1 MYLDMK
7 IFKNVISFFFLFI
20 FINHASG
27 LVYNTVIPI
36 GELRRAVSNANPGDT
51 LYVKSGEYRDLKITL
66 NYFGKDRIF
75 IMPEKKGSVTF
86 SGNSTVIFEKSGRI
100 VFSGFKFNEIQNSS
114 SVILYNSSE
123 IEINQNSFF
132 RCGRNPFHT
141 IVRIHNGSSQNII
154 SDNVFDGS
162 LVMSVVIVLRDGE
175 NFDNTRNK
183 IIRNTFKNIPAV
195 SSVYKGQTNGL
206 EAIQLGQGEYSDI
219 SLFTQISG
227 NYFENITGDGSEI
240 ISSKSSNN
248 IISGNF
254 FINNNSGITLR
265 SGDNVLVSNNY
276 LERTSQGIRIFGSGH
291 RIVNNYIV
299 DSDIAIQI
307 PSTDIAF
314 QAPSKASGYHQQN
327 NLEVKENYIIS
338 RGDRTAISVGD
349 NRRKINPLNVSLKN
363 NHIYIDESA
372 RDFVIEKG
380 ISLNDVALR
389 GNISYRQSNSV
400 SKPRSS
406 RFRPRE
412 LKYVD
417 NLKGSLPIPSPQKII
432 SNRIFELR

>member
-1 MYLDMK
+1 
-7 IFKNVISFFFLFI
+7 
-20 FINHASG
+20 
-27 LVYNTVIPI
+27 
-36 GELRRAVSNANPGDT
+36 
-51 LYVKSGEYRDLKITL
+51 
-66 NYFGKDRIF
+66 RIF

-162 LVMSVVIVLRDGE
+162 LAMSVVIVLRDGE

-400 SKPRSS
+400 SKPR
-406 RFRPRE
+406 
-412 LKYVD
+412 
-417 NLKGSLPIPSPQKII
+417 
-432 SNRIFELR
+432 